1 MTNRILLGASV
12 AWGAL
17 ATAAAADVTPQ
28 QVWDNWVQAM
38 VANGGTYTTGTEDMN
53 GSTLTVTDLKIT
65 QTHDT
70 GSATFIIPQVVL
82 TGNADGTVSASTSAE
97 YDGLVTFTEEG
108 KKTDMDLYIRQVGGD
123 MLISGSPEHM
133 STAYTSDT
141 VSVGLD
147 ALKLDGQAIQDAVF
161 DLTMNGLKGETLQ
174 QEGSRDSSYSMQNMT
189 LDVSMVDP
197 SSQDNLK
204 VDGQFN
210 DIAFTASARGDEG
223 AMGDFHA
230 MAMAGAT
237 ATFDMTSADSRL
249 NMNGQ
254 SEGAPFAVALTSG
267 ASTVSSDVSKDGLT
281 YRNTNQNLHATI
293 ETAAFPA
300 PIELDMAEQSS
311 NLTAPIL
318 PGDAPAPVAVG
329 LAFRDFTMSDQLWD
343 IFDPAKVLP
352 RIPATVALGLEGD
365 AILKAPLFDP
375 SKADEIAQMFETGN
389 PPATLDN
396 LRLTELQ
403 ITAAGATITGT
414 GEMTFD
420 NTDLTTFNGFPR
432 PEGAVSL
439 RAVGL
444 NGLLDNLG
452 KMGILPPEQL
462 MGPRMMLS
470 MFTVVESEDTLT
482 SKIEI
487 KGGGQILANGQRIR

>member
-1 MTNRILLGASV
+1 MTNRIVLGASV

-28 QVWDNWVQAM
+28 QVWDNWVQTLT
-38 VANGGTYTTGTEDMN
+38 ANNSEYTTASETMDGKA
-53 GSTLTVTDLKIT
+53 LTITDLKIT
-65 QTHDT
+65 QAHDS
-70 GSATFIIPQVVL
+70 GSAVFTIPQIVL
-82 TGNADGTVSASTSAE
+82 TGNADGTVSVATSPE
-97 YDGLVTFTEEG
+97 YDGQVTFTEEG
-108 KKTDMDLYIRQVGGD
+108 KTTDMDLYIRQVGAD
-123 MLISGSPEHM
+123 MLISGSPEHL
-133 STAYTSDT
+133 STAYTSDA

-147 ALKLDGQAIQDAVF
+147 ELKLDGKAIQDAVV
-161 DLTMNGLKGETLQ
+161 DLTMNGLKGETIE
-174 QEGSRDSSYSMQNMT
+174 QEGARDSAYSMQNMT

-197 SSQDNLK
+197 ESKDSVK
-204 VDGQFN
+204 VDALFN
-210 DIAFTASARGDEG
+210 GIELATELRGDEA

-237 ATFDMTSADSRL
+237 AKFNMSSADSR
-249 NMNGQ
+249 MNVTGQ
-254 SEGAPFAVALTSG
+254 SENNPFAVALTAG
-267 ASTVSSDVSKDGLT
+267 ASSVTSDVSKDGLA
-281 YRNTNQNLHATI
+281 YSNSNQNLHATI

-318 PGDAPAPVAVG
+318 PGEAPAPVAAGVA
-329 LAFRDFTMSDQLWD
+329 LRDFTMSDQLWD

-352 RIPATVALGLEGD
+352 RIPATIALGLEGD

-403 ITAAGATITGT
+403 ITAAGATITGK
-414 GEMTFD
+414 GQMKFD
-420 NTDLTTFNGFPR
+420 NTDLQTFNGFPR
-432 PEGAVSL
+432 PEGEVSL

-444 NGLLDNLG
+444 NSLLDNLG